1 MRSGSQSSK
10 EKSIIAESGDF
21 EMKPVTRQLIQTSAA
36 LVLFCAGLE
45 AARGSTIIYRSR
57 PAFDAATT
65 GTTTIVF
72 EEIAPTNGFV
82 AYGNGGSLTV
92 NGVDF
97 ATDSGIYLY
106 VNSSSYYATNKPP
119 AYNLG
124 SGDYLLAGS
133 GAPSF
138 ILITLPAP
146 VTAIGF
152 YCGTFDSTGQVTI
165 TTFPNGEVFTTS
177 APYPTRRFVG
187 LTSSVPISSV
197 QIEITDGNRQDTLS
211 LDDFSFGFVIP
222 ESNSKVRNA
231 IDLGK

>member
-1 MRSGSQSSK
+1 MRRGSQIHG
-10 EKSIIAESGDF
+10 EKSIAAKSGDF
-21 EMKPVTRQLIQTSAA
+21 EMKPVTRQLIQASAA
-36 LVLFCAGLE
+36 LALVCAGLE
-45 AARGSTIIYRSR
+45 TARGEVLIYRSR

-65 GTTTIVF
+65 GTTTIAF
-72 EEIAPTNGFV
+72 EKIAPTNGFV

-92 NGVDF
+92 NGVNF

-106 VNSSSYYATNKPP
+106 VNSSSYYAMNKPP
-119 AYNLG
+119 TYNLG

-138 ILITLPAP
+138 ILITLPSP
-146 VTAIGF
+146 VTAIAF

-165 TTFPNGEVFTTS
+165 TTFPNGDAFATS
-177 APYPTRRFVG
+177 VPYPTRRFVG

-211 LDDFSFGFVIP
+211 LDDFSFGFAIP
-222 ESNSKVRNA
+222 ESSTKPKNA
-231 IDLGK
+231 IDMGR

>member
-10 EKSIIAESGDF
+10 KKSIIGESGDF
-21 EMKPVTRQLIQTSAA
+21 KMKPVTKQLIHALAA
-36 LVLFCAGLE
+36 LILFCAGLE
-45 AARGSTIIYRSR
+45 GAKGSVIIYRSR

-72 EEIAPTNGFV
+72 EQIAPTNGFV
-82 AYGNGGSLTV
+82 AYGNGGNLTV

-97 ATDSGIYLY
+97 ATDSGVFLY
-106 VNSSSYYATNKPP
+106 VNSSSYYATNAPP
-119 AYNLG
+119 TYNLG

-165 TTFPNGEVFTTS
+165 TTFPKGEAFATS

-187 LTSSVPISSV
+187 LTSSVPISSI

-211 LDDFSFGFVIP
+211 LDDFSFGSAIP
-222 ESNSKVRNA
+222 KSSTKVRNA
-231 IDLGK
+231 IEIGR